1 MRKRIGTAA
10 VVAVLAVMIG
20 GIVGGATVAQATVDL
35 DLLVPAGAGGAGE
48 FLDFEHDGLTL
59 GDRIVARSPLYDGT
73 GTHQVGRSFLECVVV
88 SNKLTQT
95 SGLWRCSYLL
105 DLEDGDILVEGL
117 DPRGDGSSTMAIA
130 GGTGAYSQASGDA
143 EFVDSSD
150 GTAMHLH
157 LEV

>member
-10 VVAVLAVMIG
+10 TVAVLAVMIG
-20 GIVGGATVAQATVDL
+20 GMVGGTTVAQATVNL
-35 DLLVPAGAGGAGE
+35 DLLVPADGGGAGA
-48 FLDFEHDGLTL
+48 FLDFEHDGLRI

-73 GTHQVGRSFLECVVV
+73 GAHQVGKSFLECVVV
-88 SNKLTQT
+88 SNKLTET

-105 DLEDGDILVEGL
+105 DLADGDILVEGL
-117 DPRGDGSSTMAIA
+117 DPRGDGPYTMAIA

-143 EFVDSSD
+143 DFVDSSD

-157 LEV
+157 LET